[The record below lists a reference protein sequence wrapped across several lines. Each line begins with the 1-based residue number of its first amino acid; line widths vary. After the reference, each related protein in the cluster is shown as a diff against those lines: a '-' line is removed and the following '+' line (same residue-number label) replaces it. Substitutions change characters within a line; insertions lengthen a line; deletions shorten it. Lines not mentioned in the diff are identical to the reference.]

1 MPQVVRE
8 NLGDVD
14 LDTKNE
20 EDDLPRFPLNVTPK
34 MIKPGNLALV
44 AIRSVDEYGLTC
56 NYPGMGSSIS
66 LYILS
71 SSISSNG
78 TCRLIL

>member
-56 NYPGMGSSIS
+56 NYPGMRSSIPH
-66 LYILS
+66 YILS
-71 SSISSNG
+71 S
-78 TCRLIL
+78 R